1 MKKLL
6 ALCFLTLTALAVN
19 SGGQEPLK
27 LVATTPMPGYS
38 GDFDHFAVDLKG
50 NRLFLTAEEH
60 KTVEVFNLRTG
71 KHIHSIPGFGDA
83 HTMVYLPGSNRLIV
97 ADENTVGMVKLL
109 SGTNYRILDTIQFPH
124 AVDHGAFN
132 PVDHYYYVEADSEP
146 GAKSH
151 GLAII
156 DTRTFKQVGDITG
169 LPGSSNEGMTI
180 DRAGKKLY
188 LSLTGTDEI
197 GVVDLDA
204 RRLVARW
211 PLPDAHNAHGIGL
224 DESNHRL
231 FAATR
236 KPTKFVVFDMDT
248 GKVVADLPCT
258 EVNSDLWYDAAH
270 RRIYVTG
277 TDTASVF
284 RQIDADHYEH
294 VAEVPTAYRAKSS
307 ILVPQL
313 NRLYVAASSK
323 GKPGA
328 TMALLIY
335 DIQP

>member
-6 ALCFLTLTALAVN
+6 VLALLMVTLLAVDAR
-19 SGGQEPLK
+19 GQEPLK
-27 LVATTPMPGYS
+27 LVETTPMPGYS
-38 GDFDHFAVDLKG
+38 GDFDHFAVDLTG
-50 NRLFLTAEEH
+50 NRLFLAAEEH
-60 KTVEVFNLRTG
+60 KTAEIFNLRTG

-109 SGTNYRILDTIQFPH
+109 SGTDYKILDTIQFPH

-132 PVDHYYYVEADSEP
+132 PVNHYYYVEADGES
-146 GAKSH
+146 GAKTH
-151 GLAII
+151 GIGII
-156 DTRTFKQVGDITG
+156 DTKTFKQVGDITG
-169 LPGSSNEGMTI
+169 LPGASNEGMAI

-197 GVVDLDA
+197 GVIDLDA
-204 RRLVARW
+204 RQLVARW

-224 DESNHRL
+224 DESNRRL
-231 FAATR
+231 FAASR
-236 KPTKFVVFDMDT
+236 KPAKFIVFDMDT

-270 RRIYVTG
+270 QRIYVTG

-284 RQIDADHYEH
+284 RQVDADHYEH

-307 ILVPQL
+307 ILVPEL
-313 NRLYVAASSK
+313 NRLYVAASNK
-323 GKPGA
+323 GKPGT

>member
-1 MKKLL
+1 MKTLSAVCMVLL
-6 ALCFLTLTALAVN
+6 AAFALSSKA
-19 SGGQEPLK
+19 QEPLK
-27 LVATTPMPGYS
+27 LVTTTPMPGYS
-38 GDFDHFAVDLKG
+38 GDFDHFAVDLGG
-50 NRLFLTAEEH
+50 NRLFLAAEEH
-60 KTVEVFNLRTG
+60 KTVDVFDLRSG

-83 HTMVYLPGSNRLIV
+83 HTMVYLADSNRLIV

-109 SGTNYRILDTIQFPH
+109 SGTDYTILDTIQFPH

-132 PVDHYYYVEADSEP
+132 PVDHYYYVEADGES
-146 GAKSH
+146 GAKTH
-151 GLAII
+151 GIGII
-156 DTRTFKQVGDITG
+156 DTKRFKSIGEING
-169 LPGSSNEGMTI
+169 LPGNSNEGMVI
-180 DRAGKKLY
+180 DRAGKRLY

-197 GVVDLDA
+197 GVIDLDA
-204 RRLVARW
+204 RQLVARW

-224 DESNHRL
+224 DESDHRL

-236 KPTKFVVFDMDT
+236 KPAKFVVFDTAT
-248 GKVVADLPCT
+248 GKPVADLPCT

-270 RRIYVTG
+270 KRIYVTG

-313 NRLYVAASSK
+313 DRLYVAASSK

-328 TMALLIY
+328 WMALLIY